1 MIHASKLPVVMSNTD
16 DSGKP
21 KLFSLKFRKASTGEL
36 IEAND
41 VYMSSY
47 YHRNGTI
54 NIVFPS
60 KETRKIKL
68 CSIIEFNNKEVF
80 L

>member
-1 MIHASKLPVVMSNTD
+1 MIHASKLPVIMSNIDET
-16 DSGKP
+16 GKP
-21 KLFSLKFRKASTGEL
+21 KLFSLKFRKSSTGEL

-47 YHRNGTI
+47 YHRNGTL